1 MKTYKKRKGF
11 TLIELAIVIAILGIL
26 ALYALPKYEG
36 MVKEAKISAC
46 KANLGALRSA
56 LGIAYVKIELCGGSG
71 TYGTHYPYC
80 SHLNENLYDPYQK
93 GSNDYHSSRA
103 VHLMENAIPPNPF
116 DTDGDPNN
124 IICASSKMSHSDAE
138 NRRMLYENDS
148 DPSKHGGWI
157 YYVRKGSW
165 GTTIVIYPN
174 TDTDD
179 IHENHF

>member
-1 MKTYKKRKGF
+1 MRKMKTYKKRKGF
-11 TLIELAIVIAILGIL
+11 TLIELVIVIAILGIL

-36 MVKEAKISAC
+36 IVKEAKISAC

-71 TYGTHYPYC
+71 SYGTHYPYC
-80 SHLNENLYDPYQK
+80 SHLHKNLYDPYQK
-93 GSNDYHSSRA
+93 GSGDYRSSRA

-124 IICASSKMSHSDAE
+124 IVCATKVMNHKQAE
-138 NRRMLYENDS
+138 NRTVWYGDNS

-157 YYVRKGSW
+157 YYARGS
-165 GTTIVIYPN
+165 TIVIYPN